1 MARKT
6 AAQLNREIAE
16 ALSQPPPVEIQLRDR
31 YSGSPISL
39 VVRGDRV
46 VGAMGT
52 EPKRYLGMT
61 LDEARHYARHGGQGR
76 RDHATIK
83 LDNDDARMF
92 GRYAR
97 RMEQT
102 RAQAL
107 VNARTEGFAEHQ
119 LGAVEE
125 GWHAERSDTIHGGFP
140 SAHSSHATRRQ
151 ALHGGFPSAD
161 SSHATRR
168 RAPIKLDT
176 SVYRRL
182 HGAEPRGSGNWTFVI
197 GKREYAYNDDPA
209 IYRPAES
216 QAGYPEMS
224 FARARDLAIAEARRR
239 GAVIVGVAP

>member
-16 ALSQPPPVEIQLRDR
+16 ALSQPPPSQIQLRDR

-39 VVRGDRV
+39 TVRDDRV

-61 LDEARHYARHGGQGR
+61 LDEAKRYARHGDRGR
-76 RDHATIK
+76 RAHATIK
-83 LDNDDARMF
+83 LDKDDARMF

-97 RMEQT
+97 RMGQT

-107 VNARTEGFAEHQ
+107 VNARTEGFAEYQ
-119 LGAVEE
+119 LGAVED
-125 GWHAERSDTIHGGFP
+125 GWHAERSDT
-140 SAHSSHATRRQ
+140 TQ
-151 ALHGGFPSAD
+151 GGFPSAD
-161 SSHATRR
+161 SAHATRR
-168 RAPIKLDT
+168 RSQIELDT

-197 GKREYAYNDDPA
+197 GKREYEYNDDPA
-209 IYRPAES
+209 IYRPAE
-216 QAGYPEMS
+216 AGPLRGGITRPMS
-224 FARARDLAIAEARRR
+224 FGRARELAMAEAKRR

>member
-1 MARKT
+1 MAGKT

-16 ALSQPPPVEIQLRDR
+16 ALSQPPPLEIQLRDR
-31 YSGSPISL
+31 YSGSPIAL
-39 VVRGDRV
+39 TIRDDRV

-52 EPKRYLGMT
+52 EPKRYIGMT
-61 LDEARHYARHGGQGR
+61 LDEAKHYARHGGRGH

-83 LDNDDARMF
+83 LDKDDARMF

-97 RMEQT
+97 RMGQT
-102 RAQAL
+102 KAQAL
-107 VNARTEGFAEHQ
+107 VNARTEGFADYQ
-119 LGAVEE
+119 LAAVED
-125 GWHAERSDTIHGGFP
+125 GWHAERSDTIHGG
-140 SAHSSHATRRQ
+140 
-151 ALHGGFPSAD
+151 LPSAD

-168 RAPIKLDT
+168 RPQVELDT

-197 GKREYAYNDDPA
+197 GKREYAFNDDPA

-216 QAGYPEMS
+216 QGSYRAGYPEMS
-224 FARARDLAIAEARRR
+224 FARARELALAEARRR

>member
-16 ALSQPPPVEIQLRDR
+16 ALSQPPPVEIKLRDR

-39 VVRGDRV
+39 VVRDDRV

-61 LDEARHYARHGGQGR
+61 LDEARHYARHGGRGR

-83 LDNDDARMF
+83 LDSDDARMF

-107 VNARTEGFAEHQ
+107 VNARTQGFAEHQ

-140 SAHSSHATRRQ
+140 SAD
-151 ALHGGFPSAD
+151 SA
-161 SSHATRR
+161 HATRR

-182 HGAEPRGSGNWTFVI
+182 HGAEPRGSGNWAFVI
-197 GKREYAYNDDPA
+197 GKREDAYNDDPA
-209 IYRPAES
+209 IYRPAEL
-216 QAGYPEMS
+216 QGTHKAGYPEMS

>member
-140 SAHSSHATRRQ
+140 SA
-151 ALHGGFPSAD
+151 D

>member
-140 SAHSSHATRRQ
+140 SADSSHATRRQ
-151 ALHGGFPSAD
+151 
-161 SSHATRR
+161 
-168 RAPIKLDT
+168 APIKLDT